1 MQKLQIAK
9 IYLGMN
15 RFTSSELLIKNKTS
29 KTTSLIISII
39 EKMMEF

>member
-15 RFTSSELLIKNKTS
+15 RFTSPELLTINKIS
-29 KTTSLIISII
+29 NTTSLIISII
-39 EKMMEF
+39 GKMKEF